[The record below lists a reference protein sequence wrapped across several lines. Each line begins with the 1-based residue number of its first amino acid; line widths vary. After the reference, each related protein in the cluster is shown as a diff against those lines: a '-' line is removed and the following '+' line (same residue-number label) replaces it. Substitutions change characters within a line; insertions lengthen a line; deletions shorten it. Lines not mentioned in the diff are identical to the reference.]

1 VKFGDLVTLD
11 VEGRVELKIILKQE
25 RIDYIPSMENQSPL
39 PGFSVQ
45 LEGLERGITKTFSVK
60 VPDEYTDDTIK
71 GKDCHFT
78 VTVNEIKEKLL
89 PLLDD
94 EFAKGIGEGFETLDG
109 LRADILDRL
118 NKNMDLQMQEEFNEQ
133 ALQKVVEES
142 VVTVPDLI
150 IKREV
155 DNMIEDQQR
164 ALKSRKIEL
173 DSYLNHLGKS
183 EDELREE
190 MRPAAR
196 ERVVRNLVLKNL
208 SREFNLEI
216 SDAEVESQ
224 IKDMFA
230 GANKRSIRRALK
242 SDEVK
247 KSVSM
252 SILNRKA
259 MENLVNLIKG
269 NESRDKSGKPKSKSA

>member
-1 VKFGDLVTLD
+1 
-11 VEGRVELKIILKQE
+11 
-25 RIDYIPSMENQSPL
+25 
-39 PGFSVQ
+39 
-45 LEGLERGITKTFSVK
+45 
-60 VPDEYTDDTIK
+60 
-71 GKDCHFT
+71 
-78 VTVNEIKEKLL
+78 
-89 PLLDD
+89 
-94 EFAKGIGEGFETLDG
+94 
-109 LRADILDRL
+109 
-118 NKNMDLQMQEEFNEQ
+118 
-133 ALQKVVEES
+133 
-142 VVTVPDLI
+142 
-150 IKREV
+150 
-155 DNMIEDQQR
+155 
-164 ALKSRKIEL
+164 
-173 DSYLNHLGKS
+173 
-183 EDELREE
+183 

-230 GANKRSIRRALK
+230 GANKRSIRRVLK

-269 NESRDKSGKPKSKSA
+269 NKSRDKSGKPKSKSA